1 MYLDIILP
9 ALFPDSRPMISC
21 YVMYHVNVVTY
32 LFIIQEIKI
41 KRKEKKKKDQIEE
54 NKLK

>member
-9 ALFPDSRPMISC
+9 AFFPDSRPMILC
-21 YVMYHVNVVTY
+21 YMMCHVTTVTY

-41 KRKEKKKKDQIEE
+41 KSKRKEKKKRDQIEE
-54 NKLK
+54 NR